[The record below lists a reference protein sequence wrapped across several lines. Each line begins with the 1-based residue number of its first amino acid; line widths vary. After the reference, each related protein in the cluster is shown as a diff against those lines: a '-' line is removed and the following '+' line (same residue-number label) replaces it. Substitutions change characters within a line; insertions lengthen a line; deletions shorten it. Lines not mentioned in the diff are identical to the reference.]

1 MELLKLFNFGIVLVQ
16 LQALTKQQTAMI
28 KNFKM
33 KTMLL
38 MLVVPVMIMATY
50 VDDLTGIAAAIKAG
64 NSKTL
69 AEYFD
74 NTVELKVL
82 NKEGAYSKSQA
93 EAIVKDFFA
102 KNPPKNFAFK
112 FDGPSG
118 GNGAHYAIGTL
129 TTDAGKFRTYVYM
142 KKKADKFYIQ
152 ELSFEN
158 E

>member
-1 MELLKLFNFGIVLVQ
+1 M
-16 LQALTKQQTAMI
+16 
-28 KNFKM
+28 
-33 KTMLL
+33 MLL
-38 MLVVPVMIMATY
+38 VIVVPFMIMAT
-50 VDDLTGIAAAIKAG
+50 VIDDLSSIAAAIKSG
-64 NSKTL
+64 NSKSL

-102 KNPPKNFAFK
+102 KNPPKNFIFK

-129 TTDAGKFRTYVYM
+129 TTDSGKFRTYVYM

>member
-1 MELLKLFNFGIVLVQ
+1 MVLANLIQLTNKAVMKKQSGKKLFFI
-16 LQALTKQQTAMI
+16 
-28 KNFKM
+28 
-33 KTMLL
+33 LL
-38 MLVVPVMIMATY
+38 IVPVMIFGTRLG
-50 VDDLTGIAAAIKAG
+50 DLDNISASIKAG

-74 NTVELKVL
+74 NTVEVKIL

-102 KNPPKNFAFK
+102 KNPPKSFSFIH
-112 FDGPSG
+112 DGPSG
-118 GNGAHYAIGTL
+118 GNNAHYAIGSL
-129 TTDAGKFRTYVYM
+129 GTDKGKFRTYVYM
-142 KKKADKFYIQ
+142 KKINDKFVIQ

>member
-1 MELLKLFNFGIVLVQ
+1 
-16 LQALTKQQTAMI
+16 
-28 KNFKM
+28 
-33 KTMLL
+33 
-38 MLVVPVMIMATY
+38 MLVAPLFVMATMI
-50 VDDLTGIAAAIKAG
+50 DDLSGIATAIKAG
-64 NSKTL
+64 DSKSL
-69 AEYFD
+69 AGYFD

-93 EAIVKDFFA
+93 EAIVKDFFT
-102 KNPPKNFAFK
+102 KNPPKNFTFK

-129 TTDAGKFRTYVYM
+129 TTDSGKFRTYVYM
-142 KKKADKFYIQ
+142 KKKDDKFYIQ

>member
-1 MELLKLFNFGIVLVQ
+1 MKKKFNHKIAVLL
-16 LQALTKQQTAMI
+16 
-28 KNFKM
+28 
-33 KTMLL
+33 
-38 MLVVPVMIMATY
+38 LVVPFMVMATML
-50 VDDLTGIAAAIKAG
+50 DDLTNIGNAIRTG
-64 NSKTL
+64 NSKAL

-93 EAIVKDFFA
+93 EAIVKDFFT
-102 KNPPKNFAFK
+102 KNPPKSFAFK

-118 GNGAHYAIGTL
+118 GSGAHYAIGTL
-129 TTDAGKFRTYVYM
+129 TTQGGKFRTYVYM